1 MPWVLL
7 DEEIDGLRRDAE
19 KDDLELAEER
29 RRAERRGK
37 RRVEREE
44 RDQRHIQRQY
54 EKEERKRAKGAG
66 VCKEDGARVMHDI
79 RKKKELAGSSS
90 TSSSRG

>member
-7 DEEIDGLRRDAE
+7 DEEIDDLRRDAE
-19 KDDLELAEER
+19 KGDLELAEER

-54 EKEERKRAKGAG
+54 EKEERKRAKVAG
-66 VCKEDGARVMHDI
+66 VCKEDGVRAMHDI
-79 RKKKELAGSSS
+79 RKKKVLAGSSS
-90 TSSSRG
+90 SSKG